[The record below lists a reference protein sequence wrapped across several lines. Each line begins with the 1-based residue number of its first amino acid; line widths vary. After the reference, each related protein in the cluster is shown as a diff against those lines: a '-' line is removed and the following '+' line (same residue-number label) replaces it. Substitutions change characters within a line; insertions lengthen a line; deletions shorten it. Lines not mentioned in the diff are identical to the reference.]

1 MASLCAGNGK
11 MNKGVVE
18 LEWTNMSVINRPIK
32 NSKMSGK
39 TMSTLRK
46 NVRLIQQSL
55 SLDDK

>member
-1 MASLCAGNGK
+1 MASLCVGNGK
-11 MNKGVVE
+11 MNKGVV
-18 LEWTNMSVINRPIK
+18 EWTNMSVINRPIK

>member
-11 MNKGVVE
+11 MNKGVV
-18 LEWTNMSVINRPIK
+18 EWTNMSVINRPIK

>member
-11 MNKGVVE
+11 MNKGMV
-18 LEWTNMSVINRPIK
+18 EWTNMSVINRPIK

>member
-1 MASLCAGNGK
+1 MASLCVGNGK
-11 MNKGVVE
+11 MNKGVV
-18 LEWTNMSVINRPIK
+18 EWTNMSVINRPIK

-46 NVRLIQQSL
+46 NVRLIQQTL

>member
-1 MASLCAGNGK
+1 MALLCAGNGK
-11 MNKGVVE
+11 INKEVV
-18 LEWTNMSVINRPIK
+18 EWTNMSVINRPIK